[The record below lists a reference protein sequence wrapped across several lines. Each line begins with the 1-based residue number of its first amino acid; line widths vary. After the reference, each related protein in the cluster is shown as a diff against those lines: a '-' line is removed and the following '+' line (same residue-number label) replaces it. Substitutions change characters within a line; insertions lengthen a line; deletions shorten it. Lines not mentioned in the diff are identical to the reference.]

1 MSLITLLFRILF
13 AIILNKYFIICFIIW
28 AIVCYFL
35 VNNLFKN
42 CEKYKNA
49 DKSLYEKYPEFLR
62 HDWENWNFTKL
73 YLGALFLLWIKLF
86 LVLTTIVGAW
96 LAVRYVTNG
105 KKLEEK
111 DEELTKKLKTI
122 ARVAGRSFLISCGI
136 FTTHNYVDID
146 YEKYLGK
153 NYKTSKDCAASICN
167 HISWLDIMI
176 MMGENGCG
184 FITNIGVKNY
194 HFIGTVC
201 TWIGSIYVDRQSKES
216 RSDSLS
222 VLEKKLKDIYEKREF
237 SSLCIFSEGT
247 TSNGQYLLPF
257 KKGAFTSFLPLQPNV
272 VKIETK
278 TSLSLAMDIIE
289 ITSHLLL
296 VCCVP
301 YHFVEVNK
309 FPVFT
314 PNEYFLKTYIPQ
326 NKSTE
331 NEEDWVVYSN
341 VIRKIMMDSTNLK
354 NGFNSFEGK
363 TEVLSILRGNKKS
376 DYK

>member
-1 MSLITLLFRILF
+1 MSFLSLLIKIILLITF
-13 AIILNKYFIICFIIW
+13 NKYFITFFILW

-35 VNNLFKN
+35 INNLFKN

-62 HDWENWNFTKL
+62 RDWDNWVFLRL

-86 LVLTTIVGAW
+86 GVLTTIIGAW
-96 LAVRYVTNG
+96 MAVRYVTNG

-111 DEELTKKLKTI
+111 DEELTNKLKAI
-122 ARVAGRSFLISCGI
+122 ARIAGRCFLISCGI
-136 FTTHNYVDID
+136 FTSHKYVDID

-153 NYKTSKDCAASICN
+153 QYDKTETYSASVCN

-176 MMGENGCG
+176 MMGDNGCG

-194 HFIGTVC
+194 YFIGTVC

-222 VLEKKLKDIYEKREF
+222 TLEKKLKDIYEKRDF
-237 SSLCIFSEGT
+237 SSLCIFPEGT

-272 VKIETK
+272 IKIETQK
-278 TSLSLAMDIIE
+278 SLSLAMDIIE
-289 ITSHLLL
+289 ITNHLLL

-301 YHFVEVNK
+301 YHFVEILK
-309 FPVFT
+309 FPVFLQMNT
-314 PNEYFLKTYIPQ
+314 L
-326 NKSTE
+326 
-331 NEEDWVVYSN
+331 
-341 VIRKIMMDSTNLK
+341 
-354 NGFNSFEGK
+354 
-363 TEVLSILRGNKKS
+363 
-376 DYK
+376 